1 MPLPYGTL
9 YLLQNLNRGVVLM
22 KTVVVVGGG
31 ITGLSTMYYL
41 QKTVKARSLSVRLIL
56 IEGNEELGGKIR
68 TVHDGPFKI
77 EAGADSI
84 VARKQN
90 IQPFLK
96 ELNLEDQVVYN
107 ATGKSFIH
115 TDGMLKGIPE
125 DALFGI
131 PMSLESLAKSD
142 LVSAQGKVDALKDFY
157 TKNETFTKNDSIG
170 LFLESFLGKELVQK
184 QISPVLSGVYSGKL
198 NELTIAKTLPE
209 MLDYKNEYGSI
220 IRGLSEN
227 KQKYKSK
234 GNKKFLSFKNGLST
248 LVERIEESLDMV
260 EILKGVSVDKIGR
273 NDEAYIIT
281 LANGET
287 LETDFIVLSTPHT
300 IAQKLLG
307 DRELDEDFN
316 GLINSSMISVY
327 LGFDI
332 PDSMLPKDGTGF
344 IAGDNSDL
352 ICNACTWTSRKW
364 EHTSENSQ
372 LLVRLFYKSSS
383 PDYERLQSLTK
394 QELISVALHD
404 IKNSLSISGNPITS
418 EVTKWHENMPNYH
431 IKHPQIVQS
440 LEAKIS
446 ENYPNVLL
454 AGCSYNGVGIP
465 DCIADGEKKAE
476 EICLKL

>member
-1 MPLPYGTL
+1 
-9 YLLQNLNRGVVLM
+9 M
-22 KTVVVVGGG
+22 KTVVVIGGG

-41 QKTVKARSLSVRLIL
+41 QKAAKANSLSVRLVL
-56 IEGNEELGGKIR
+56 IEGNEKLGGKIM

-90 IQPFLK
+90 IEPLIK
-96 ELNLEDQVVYN
+96 ELNLENQVVYN

-115 TDGMLKGIPE
+115 TGGELKKIPE

-131 PMSLESLAKSD
+131 PMSLESLAKSE

-227 KQKYKSK
+227 KQKYQSK
-234 GNKKFLSFKNGLST
+234 GNKKFLSFKNGLSM
-248 LVERIEESLDMV
+248 LVERLEERLDAV
-260 EILKGVSVDKIGR
+260 EILKGTLAEKIRR
-273 NDEAYIIT
+273 NDERYIIS

-300 IAQKLLG
+300 TAQKLLG
-307 DRELDEDFN
+307 DQELDQDFT
-316 GLINSSMISVY
+316 GLINSSMISIY

-332 PDSMLPKDGTGF
+332 QDSKLPNDGTGF
-344 IAGDNSDL
+344 IVGDNSDL
-352 ICNACTWTSRKW
+352 ICNACTWTSKKW
-364 EHTSENSQ
+364 GHTSENSQ
-372 LLVRLFYKSSS
+372 LLIRLFYKSSS
-383 PDYERLQSLTK
+383 PDYDRLQSLTK
-394 QELISVALHD
+394 QELIQVALSD
-404 IKNSLSISGNPITS
+404 IKNSLGISGTPITS
-418 EVTKWHENMPNYH
+418 EVTKWSEDMPNYH
-431 IKHPQIVQS
+431 IKHPHIVQS
-440 LEAKIS
+440 LEAKIAA
-446 ENYPNVLL
+446 NYPNVLL
-454 AGCSYNGVGIP
+454 AGCSYYGVGIP
-465 DCIADGEKKAE
+465 DCIANGEKKAQ
-476 EICLKL
+476 EICAKW

>member
-1 MPLPYGTL
+1 
-9 YLLQNLNRGVVLM
+9 M
-22 KTVVVVGGG
+22 KTVVVIGGG

-41 QKTVKARSLSVRLIL
+41 QKAAKANSISVRLVL
-56 IEGNEELGGKIR
+56 IEGNEKLGGKIM
-68 TVHDGPFKI
+68 TVQDGPFKI
-77 EAGADSI
+77 ETGADSI

-90 IQPFLK
+90 IKPLLN

-115 TDGMLKGIPE
+115 TDGELKKIPE
-125 DALFGI
+125 DALYGI
-131 PMSLESLAKSD
+131 PMSLESLAKSE

-184 QISPVLSGVYSGKL
+184 QISPVLSGVYSGEL

-227 KQKYKSK
+227 KHKYQSK
-234 GNKKFLSFKNGLST
+234 GNKKFLSFKNGLSM
-248 LVERIEESLDMV
+248 LVERLEEHLDTV
-260 EILKGVSVDKIGR
+260 EILKGTLAEKIRR
-273 NDEAYIIT
+273 NDDRYIIS

-300 IAQKLLG
+300 TAQKLLG
-307 DRELDEDFN
+307 DQELDRDFT
-316 GLINSSMISVY
+316 GLINSSMISIY

-332 PDSMLPKDGTGF
+332 PDSNLPNDGTGF
-344 IAGDNSDL
+344 IVGDNSDL

-364 EHTSENSQ
+364 EHTSKNSQ

-383 PDYERLQSLTK
+383 PDYDRLQSLKK
-394 QELISVALHD
+394 QELIKVALSD
-404 IKNSLSISGNPITS
+404 IKNSLGITGTPITS
-418 EVTKWHENMPNYH
+418 EVTKWHEDMPNYH
-431 IKHPQIVQS
+431 IKHPHIVQS
-440 LEAKIS
+440 LEAKIAA
-446 ENYPNVLL
+446 NYPNVLL
-454 AGCSYNGVGIP
+454 AGCSYYGVGIP
-465 DCIADGEKKAE
+465 DCIANGEKKAR
-476 EICLKL
+476 EICEKW

>member
-1 MPLPYGTL
+1 
-9 YLLQNLNRGVVLM
+9 M

-31 ITGLSTMYYL
+31 ITGLSTMYHL
-41 QKTVKARSLSVRLIL
+41 QQAVKTASQSVRLIL
-56 IEGNEELGGKIR
+56 IEGNEKLGGKIR

-90 IQPFLK
+90 IKPFLK
-96 ELNLEDQVVYN
+96 ELGLEDQVVYN

-115 TDGMLKGIPE
+115 TDGVLKKIPE

-131 PMSLESLAKSD
+131 PMSLESLASSE

-184 QISPVLSGVYSGKL
+184 QISPVLSGVYSGNL

-227 KQKYKSK
+227 KDKYQSK
-234 GNKKFLSFKNGLST
+234 GNKKFLSFKNGLSVLIDRMEECLE
-248 LVERIEESLDMV
+248 LVEI
-260 EILKGVSVDKIGR
+260 IKGVKAEKISKDGQG
-273 NDEAYIIT
+273 YIVA
-281 LANGET
+281 LENGET

-300 IAQKLLG
+300 VARKLLG
-307 DRELDEDFN
+307 DQELEQDFA
-316 GLINSSMISVY
+316 GLVDSSMISIY

-332 PDSMLPKDGTGF
+332 PDSMLPEDGTGF

-364 EHTSENSQ
+364 EHTSGNSQ

-383 PDYERLQSLTK
+383 PDYERLRSLTK
-394 QELISVALHD
+394 HELIEVALQD
-404 IKNSLSISGNPITS
+404 IKNSLAITGTPITS

-431 IKHPQIVQS
+431 MKHPQIVQS
-440 LEAKIS
+440 LEAKMAKD
-446 ENYPNVLL
+446 YPNVLL

-465 DCIADGEKKAE
+465 DCIADGEKKAQA
-476 EICLKL
+476 IYAKL